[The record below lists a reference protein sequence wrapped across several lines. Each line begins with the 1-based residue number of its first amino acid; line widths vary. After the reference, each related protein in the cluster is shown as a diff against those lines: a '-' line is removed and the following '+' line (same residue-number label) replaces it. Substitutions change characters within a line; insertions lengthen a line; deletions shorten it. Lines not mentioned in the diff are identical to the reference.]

1 MSRTVIIGGV
11 IVLAVVVTGSFWL
24 SSSKVLRT
32 EQETESLSPGTNE
45 ASEDKEVKN
54 KALPEF
60 TLTDFDGTQVTSADL
75 VGKPLV
81 VNTWASWCPFC
92 VNELPDFVEA
102 QRQYGDQVVFV
113 AIDRAELG
121 TVAQEYVRE
130 LGLADDLIWLLDPDD
145 SFYIAIGGFSM
156 PETVFVTADGQ
167 INFHK
172 RGPMK
177 LDEIIRRTDEIL

>member
-81 VNTWASWCPFC
+81 VNAWASWWA
-92 VNELPDFVEA
+92 VQLL
-102 QRQYGDQVVFV
+102 YGLGVSPQWLGRLY
-113 AIDRAELG
+113 RA
-121 TVAQEYVRE
+121 VR
-130 LGLADDLIWLLDPDD
+130 
-145 SFYIAIGGFSM
+145 
-156 PETVFVTADGQ
+156 
-167 INFHK
+167 
-172 RGPMK
+172 
-177 LDEIIRRTDEIL
+177 